1 MLRISVMPCLLLSDR
16 RLVKSVKFK
25 DHKYVG
31 DPLNA
36 IRIFN
41 QSEIKDFAD
50 RGYEY
55 ATKYYTFEAVSK
67 YMENVFKENSVIK

>member
-50 RGYEY
+50 RGYE
-55 ATKYYTFEAVSK
+55 
-67 YMENVFKENSVIK
+67 